1 MYTRTTRI
9 LKSQEPKYLGEL
21 KAEKEKLLFFDIET
35 TGLKADAS
43 SIYLIG
49 CCFFEDEC
57 WQVVQ
62 WFADGYDSEG
72 EIISCF
78 IEAAKKHPFLVQYNG
93 EAFDIT
99 YLKKK
104 ALSYK
109 MNFPEIIKQKES
121 YEAVKQVE
129 NGDVINEKG
138 IQAQKCLSIDL
149 LLHFRHLKKLCSLK
163 SLKLKEVESLF
174 GIERKDP
181 FSGGELLYAYS
192 DYMKLKLLSVNKEN
206 KKASLPDFDTTKKY
220 SGYSS
225 EDFYASLKNKNMD
238 ILLEDMLLHN
248 IEDVISL
255 LSLFCVTRATE
266 LFFYPGL
273 IWDMS
278 MISNH
283 LYWEEN
289 EDKKL
294 LHAGDII
301 IPAKKSL
308 KVECIPGIS
317 LYLHPEGFELEAE
330 SIRTELKLFFPDY
343 RNYYYLPLEDYAL
356 HKSIGEYIDRERR
369 ERAKPCTAYTR
380 HENEYIP
387 ALYRKN
393 AVSHNAKQHRAF
405 PVLFTDYYSDYG
417 YVCFS
422 DVKKSENLIQ
432 YLKMLLNNNF

>member
-9 LKSQEPKYLGEL
+9 LKSQEPKYLEEL

-49 CCFFEDEC
+49 CCFFENEC

-62 WFADGYDSEG
+62 WFADDYESEG

-78 IEAAKKHPFLVQYNG
+78 IKTAKKHPLLVQYNG
-93 EAFDIT
+93 EVFDIT

-121 YEAVKQVE
+121 YESVKQEE
-129 NGDVINEKG
+129 NEDVVNEKR
-138 IQAQKCLSIDL
+138 IQKQKYFSIDL
-149 LLHFRHLKKLCSLK
+149 LLHFRHLKKLCCLK
-163 SLKLKEVESLF
+163 SLKLKEVEALF

-192 DYMKLKLLSVNKEN
+192 DYMKLKLLSVNK
-206 KKASLPDFDTTKKY
+206 KASLPDFDRAKRY
-220 SGYSS
+220 SDYSS
-225 EDFYASLKNKNMD
+225 EDFYSSLKNKSMD
-238 ILLEDMLLHN
+238 SLLEDMLLHN

-278 MISNH
+278 RLSNH

-289 EDKKL
+289 KDKKL
-294 LHAGDII
+294 LHAEDII
-301 IPAKKSL
+301 IPAKKNL

-317 LYLHPEGFELEAE
+317 IYLHPEGFELEAE

-417 YVCFS
+417 YVRFS

-432 YLKMLLNNNF
+432 YLKMLLNNTF